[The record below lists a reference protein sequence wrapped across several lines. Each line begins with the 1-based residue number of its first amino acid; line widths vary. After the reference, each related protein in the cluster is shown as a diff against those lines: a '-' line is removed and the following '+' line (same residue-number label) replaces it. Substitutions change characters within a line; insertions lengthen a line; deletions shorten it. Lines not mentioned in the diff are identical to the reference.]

1 MERSSS
7 YPADEASLPRLS
19 GIMYFRSPRKSVSSS
34 CSSSCSSY
42 MRDSMAAPTP
52 CKMAVVGG
60 ITPRQSHNRR
70 CSSIPRPTSKLT
82 AARHISPSAAATV
95 LDGDKAVAAGTPQSI
110 VKPRTYS
117 RTRRNSFVP
126 THSDPQSA
134 FRHSRA
140 RPPRLSLPATTSQLM
155 DGSHDLSG
163 MCQQLPVTR
172 CSRHSLASL
181 DAMVSSAMGAAENKS
196 ATSLPG
202 PTRPTKQNTLSSVA
216 KGTSPVIP
224 QRQLMGPLG
233 PPLPRNQTVGNMA
246 CFTSSAANTPSPS
259 KPSTRTISTISQTTE
274 LGVVDA
280 LAESRMTDKEME
292 YFIQVAKEV
301 KTNRQ
306 RMKGSTRAKRLFSN
320 DTGIGSAS
328 SKTLTS
334 LRRSNGS
341 SDRAAEEYGDMAI
354 TDSSK
359 RRPFQGATLKIIP
372 NSSKAISPPVLTP
385 DSGVSMGSG
394 SYKGREMNA
403 KLVSSHCK

>member
-7 YPADEASLPRLS
+7 YPADEACLPRLS
-19 GIMYFRSPRKSVSSS
+19 SIMYFRSPRKFVSSS
-34 CSSSCSSY
+34 SSSPSSSS

-52 CKMAVVGG
+52 REMTVVGG
-60 ITPRQSHNRR
+60 ITPTQSHNRR

-82 AARHISPSAAATV
+82 AARHISPSAAAAIP
-95 LDGDKAVAAGTPQSI
+95 DGGKAVAVGTPPSI

-126 THSDPQSA
+126 PHSDPQSA

-140 RPPRLSLPATTSQLM
+140 RPPRLSLPATTSQFM
-155 DGSHDLSG
+155 DGSHDFSG
-163 MCQQLPVTR
+163 MRQQLPVTR
-172 CSRHSLASL
+172 YSRHSLASL
-181 DAMVSSAMGAAENKS
+181 DAMVSSATRAAENKS
-196 ATSLPG
+196 TTSLPG
-202 PTRPTKQNTLSSVA
+202 PNRPTKQNTLSSVA
-216 KGTSPVIP
+216 KVTSPVIP
-224 QRQLMGPLG
+224 QRQLMAPLG
-233 PPLPRNQTVGNMA
+233 PPLPRNQTGGNMA

-259 KPSTRTISTISQTTE
+259 KPSTRTTSTISQTTE

-280 LAESRMTDKEME
+280 LAESRITDKETE
-292 YFIQVAKEV
+292 YFNQVAKEV
-301 KTNRQ
+301 ETNRQ
-306 RMKGSTRAKRLFSN
+306 RMKGSTRGKRFFSK
-320 DTGIGSAS
+320 DIGVSSAS

-341 SDRAAEEYGDMAI
+341 SDRAAEEYSDMGI

-359 RRPFQGATLKIIP
+359 RRPFQGARLKIIP

-394 SYKGREMNA
+394 SHKGREMNV